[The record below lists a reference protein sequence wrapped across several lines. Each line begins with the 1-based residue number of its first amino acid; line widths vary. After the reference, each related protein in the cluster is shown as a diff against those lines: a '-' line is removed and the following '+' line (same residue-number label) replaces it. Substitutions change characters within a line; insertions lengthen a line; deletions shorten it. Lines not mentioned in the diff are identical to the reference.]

1 MRRKQIKQNAKCKS
15 MHAFVHLYFP
25 KVIGHPKHL
34 PPLAIP
40 LYKKEKKTRHTPV
53 AHSYNPSYVG
63 D

>member
-1 MRRKQIKQNAKCKS
+1 